1 MNSLLEMVKEQK
13 TMLRITDRNY
23 FLLLLLL
30 YYYKLDASTL
40 QLQLQE

>member
-1 MNSLLEMVKEQK
+1 MVKEQK
-13 TMLRITDRNY
+13 TMLRITDRND